1 MATIE
6 RFEDLEAWQRAREL
20 TNVIYDMSDV
30 GAFARDFPLRDQIR
44 RAAVSIMSNIAEG
57 FESRTSRLYIEHL
70 GRAKASC
77 GEVRSQLYLAYD
89 RQYVSGEVFEQ
100 TLALAESVSRLTHGL
115 IRYLSNARINEIRED
130 TACYAEYAVSYASNF
145 ASVHDQE
152 VTVTTNESQVPP
164 VSESSPSHLQ
174 PSHLQPSHLQP
185 SHLQPSHLQPSVP
198 LLDLKAQYTAIR
210 DEIRAAIDRVADAQQ
225 FILGP
230 EVEALERE
238 VAAYS
243 GCAYGIGVS
252 SGTDALLVALM
263 AIDIRPGDEVITTP
277 YTFFAT
283 AGSIARLGA
292 VPVFVDIDP
301 LTFNI
306 NPTAI
311 EARITPRTRVIMPVH
326 LYGQMADMDPIMD
339 IAQRYGL
346 VVIEDAAQAIGSE
359 YKGRRAGSIG
369 HMGCFSF
376 FPSKNLGGFGDGG
389 MVTTNDAA
397 LAERI
402 RLLRGHGAH
411 PKYYH
416 KLIGGNFRLDAL
428 QAAVLR
434 VKLKYLDDWTAGR
447 QRNAATY
454 QRLFAE
460 AGLTTD
466 PPSCLTAG
474 CHARNKGDCTL
485 PPGRVVLP
493 VEAPDRRHIY
503 NQFVIRVAQRDQVMA
518 ALKARQIG
526 HEIYYPVPLH
536 LQECFAYLGQRPG
549 DLPASECAAA
559 ETLALP
565 IYPEL
570 TDAMLAA
577 VVEAVAAGVREV

>member
-1 MATIE
+1 MNMATIE

-30 GAFARDFPLRDQIR
+30 GAFARDFALRDQML
-44 RAAVSIMSNIAEG
+44 RASVSIMSNIAEG

-77 GEVRSQLYLAYD
+77 GEVRAQLYLAHD

-130 TACYAEYAVSYASNF
+130 TACYAEEYAVSYASNF
-145 ASVHDQE
+145 ASVHHQE

-164 VSESSPSHLQ
+164 ASEAS
-174 PSHLQPSHLQP
+174 PSHLQP

-306 NPTAI
+306 DPTAI

-339 IAQRYGL
+339 IAQRHGL

-454 QRLFAE
+454 RRLFAE
-460 AGLTTD
+460 AGLTID

-577 VVEAVAAGVREV
+577 VVEAVAAGVREA

>member
-1 MATIE
+1 MNMATIE

-30 GAFARDFPLRDQIR
+30 GAFARDFALRDQML
-44 RAAVSIMSNIAEG
+44 RASVSIMSNIAEG

-77 GEVRSQLYLAYD
+77 GEVRSHLYLAYD
-89 RQYVSGEVFEQ
+89 RQYVPGEVFEQ
-100 TLALAESVSRLTHGL
+100 TRALAESVSRLTHGL
-115 IRYLSNARINEIRED
+115 IRYLSNARINGIRED
-130 TACYAEYAVSYASNF
+130 TACYAEEYAVSYASNF
-145 ASVHDQE
+145 ASVHHQE

-164 VSESSPSHLQ
+164 ASESSPANPQPATHNLQ
-174 PSHLQPSHLQP
+174 PSHP
-185 SHLQPSHLQPSVP
+185 QPSVP

-306 NPTAI
+306 DPTAI

-339 IAQRYGL
+339 IAQRHGL

-454 QRLFAE
+454 RRLFAE
-460 AGLTTD
+460 AGLTID

-577 VVEAVAAGVREV
+577 VVEAVAAGVREA

>member
-115 IRYLSNARINEIRED
+115 IRYLSNARINGIRED
-130 TACYAEYAVSYASNF
+130 TACYAEEYAVSYASNF

-185 SHLQPSHLQPSVP
+185 SHLQPSVP

-210 DEIRAAIDRVADAQQ
+210 DEIRAAMDRVADAQQ

-306 NPTAI
+306 DPTAI

-402 RLLRGHGAH
+402 RLLRGHGAY

-454 QRLFAE
+454 RRLFAE
-460 AGLTTD
+460 AGLTID